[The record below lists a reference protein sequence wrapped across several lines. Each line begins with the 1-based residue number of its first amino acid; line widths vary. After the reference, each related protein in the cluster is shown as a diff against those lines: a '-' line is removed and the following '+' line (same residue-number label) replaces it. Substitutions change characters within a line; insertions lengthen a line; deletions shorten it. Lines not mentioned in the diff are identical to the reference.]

1 MNERNAAVC
10 LWLWDVL
17 GFDMKKTADFL
28 LTFSD
33 PVAGYELAVR
43 GELDPEIFPCRD
55 LEKVTAKNLD
65 SYASD
70 LKYYADKN
78 IDVITFYDKE
88 YPMNLA
94 LSETPPPVL
103 FVRGKIPETYK
114 KPSVSLVGTR
124 ACTPSGAK
132 FCARMAY
139 GLALHGFAV
148 ASGISEGIESFAL
161 AGALQ
166 APSATPTAV
175 VPTSLDKIY
184 PRESEYLCDFV
195 AERGA
200 AISVFPSDAKV
211 PIRMTFTVAN
221 YVLAAI
227 SHGTILF
234 EASPSSGSLSDVK
247 AAKRQ
252 GKLLFAVPGQPG
264 NHASDAAN
272 ELIKKGAR
280 VCTGLNDVIDTYNE
294 VYSPL
299 FGGKI
304 EKLKQSNVTKQRQ
317 SLKKREKDEQEKL
330 LAALDE
336 TERKVLSGL
345 TSPKPVDAL
354 CDELD
359 ISFPEIATALQSLEL
374 QGLVKNTE
382 DGYVSSVG

>member
-1 MNERNAAVC
+1 MLRGMNSRFAENSIPRS
-10 LWLWDVL
+10 
-17 GFDMKKTADFL
+17 FL
-28 LTFSD
+28 
-33 PVAGYELAVR
+33 A
-43 GELDPEIFPCRD
+43 EI

-148 ASGISEGIESFAL
+148 ASRISEGIESFAL

-184 PRESEYLCDFV
+184 PGAKSEYLCDFV

-200 AISVFPSDAKV
+200 AYKRVSV
-211 PIRMTFTVAN
+211 RR
-221 YVLAAI
+221 
-227 SHGTILF
+227 
-234 EASPSSGSLSDVK
+234 
-247 AAKRQ
+247 KRF
-252 GKLLFAVPGQPG
+252 LY
-264 NHASDAAN
+264 
-272 ELIKKGAR
+272 E
-280 VCTGLNDVIDTYNE
+280 
-294 VYSPL
+294 
-299 FGGKI
+299 
-304 EKLKQSNVTKQRQ
+304 
-317 SLKKREKDEQEKL
+317 
-330 LAALDE
+330 
-336 TERKVLSGL
+336 
-345 TSPKPVDAL
+345 
-354 CDELD
+354 
-359 ISFPEIATALQSLEL
+359 
-374 QGLVKNTE
+374 
-382 DGYVSSVG
+382 

>member
-1 MNERNAAVC
+1 MNS
-10 LWLWDVL
+10 LD
-17 GFDMKKTADFL
+17 FDIKKTADFL

-33 PVAGYELAVR
+33 PAVGCDLAVR
-43 GELDPEIFPCRD
+43 GELDSEVFPCRD
-55 LEKVTAKNLD
+55 FEKATSKSID
-65 SYASD
+65 SYYSD
-70 LKYYADKN
+70 LKYYTDKN
-78 IDVITFYDKE
+78 IDIVTFYDKE

-94 LSETPPPVL
+94 LSETPPPIL

-124 ACTPSGAK
+124 SCTPSGAK

-139 GLALHGFAV
+139 GLALHGFSV
-148 ASGISEGIESFAL
+148 ASGISEGTETFAL

-166 APSATPTAV
+166 AEHSVPIAV
-175 VPTSLDKIY
+175 APTSLDRIY
-184 PRESEYLCDFV
+184 PRESEYLCDSV

-200 AISVFPSDAKV
+200 VISVFPSDAKV
-211 PIRMTFTVAN
+211 PIRMSFTVAN

-234 EASPSSGSLSDVK
+234 EASSNSGSLSAVK

-252 GKLLFAVPGQPG
+252 GKLLFAVPGQPE
-264 NHASDAAN
+264 NRASAAAN
-272 ELIKKGAR
+272 QLLKKHAR
-280 VCTGLNDVIDTYNE
+280 VCTGLNDVIDAYNE

-304 EKLKQSNVTKQRQ
+304 EKLKQSDVTRQRQ
-317 SLKKREKDEQEKL
+317 TLKKRKTEENGKL
-330 LAALDE
+330 IAALDE

-359 ISFPEIATALQSLEL
+359 ISFSEIATALQSLEL

-382 DGYVSSVG
+382 EGYVSSVG